1 MNLKIKLLNKTIYIP
16 LNGLNVSRRMEFS
29 LLRRYLGFTDQE
41 RILDVACGDGYWTA
55 KFAHQAKF
63 AAGFDYNI
71 KRLQQASTLYPN
83 IQGLACSDAH
93 FLPFRDDSFDAVVG
107 VCVLEHFQDDLKALR
122 ELRRV
127 SKPGA
132 RLALTVDSFSLPGIS
147 AQEKAK
153 HAEKYN
159 VHHWYCIADL
169 TRVLADAGYGVL
181 EHRYLLKAP
190 LSAAFYRLAQKSP
203 QFAYVLFPISYPLSL
218 IADHLQR
225 ADESGF
231 KLAVLAQAQ

>member
-1 MNLKIKLLNKTIYIP
+1 MEIKLLNKTIYIP

-29 LLRRYLGFTDQE
+29 ILRRYLGLTGRE

-55 KFAHQAKF
+55 RFARQAKF
-63 AAGFDYNI
+63 AAGYDYNI
-71 KRLQQASTLYPN
+71 RRLQQAAKLYTN

-93 FLPFRDDSFDAVVG
+93 FLPFADGAFDAVVG
-107 VCVLEHFQDDLKALR
+107 VCVLEHFHDDLKALR

-127 SKPGA
+127 SKQGA

-147 AQEKAK
+147 AQEKAR

-159 VHHWYCIADL
+159 VHHWYRIADL
-169 TRVLADAGYGVL
+169 TRVLDDAGYGVL

-190 LSAAFYRLAQKSP
+190 LSSALYRLAQKSP
-203 QFAYVLFPISYPLSL
+203 QFAYVLFPVSYPLTL
-218 IADHLQR
+218 LADHLQR
-225 ADESGF
+225 SDEGGF
-231 KLAVLAQAQ
+231 KLAVLAQAK